1 MIQPPIECATAG
13 WCGGISVPLRFSLSY
28 GVRYY
33 WSGGGKPSR
42 RRVSGGRAL
51 AVPRS
56 TEALAA
62 TETAFN
68 EFYAGHRDEV
78 VRALAFTVG
87 SLSLAEE
94 AADEAMARAY
104 QKWSEVSGYENPS
117 GWVYRVGLNWA
128 RSWKRSALRRKR
140 REEKVAHSELR
151 TAGGVDAPQFY
162 SQALIDAL
170 AKLPVEQRAVVVL
183 RHYCDWSVAEV
194 AAALNISE
202 GTVKSRSNRGLEK
215 LRVILAEEVNP

>member
-1 MIQPPIECATAG
+1 MNDSR
-13 WCGGISVPLRFSLSY
+13 SV
-28 GVRYY
+28 
-33 WSGGGKPSR
+33 
-42 RRVSGGRAL
+42 AL
-51 AVPRS
+51 HGS

-68 EFYAGHRDEV
+68 DFYAGHRDEV

-104 QKWSEVSGYENPS
+104 QQWSEVAGYENPA
-117 GWVYRVGLNWA
+117 GWVYRVALNWS
-128 RSWKRSALRRKR
+128 RSWKRSAMRRTR
-140 REEKVAHSELR
+140 REEKVAHGNLR
-151 TAGGVDAPQFY
+151 TATTTDAPQTET
-162 SQALIDAL
+162 QVLMDAL
-170 AKLPVEQRAVVVL
+170 AQLSVEQRAVVVL

-215 LRVILAEEVNP
+215 LRAILGEEAY